1 MPFDLGLLRPA
12 RIAMISS
19 SVNRLPFIVRLPQLN
34 GLYSKLEEGYGLT
47 SIKATFDA

>member
-1 MPFDLGLLRPA
+1 
-12 RIAMISS
+12 MISS